1 MKFQHLSF
9 AFLAARA
16 LVASPVPAIE
26 WVTVTHY
33 TTVSFGYSQFTH
45 DFPPTSIATS
55 TSSPSTSVIA
65 VSDVTSSIADT
76 SATAFHSASQSSTSQ
91 SSTLQSSTLQSSTFQ
106 PLNTQTSAAQTSSA
120 PTSPATVFSGDGTYY
135 ETGLGACGIYNVD
148 TDYICAMS
156 HLFFDQYTPNGNPNH
171 NTLCGKKINAFYN
184 GKTVQVTVTDR
195 CEACAYAD
203 LDFSPSAFS
212 QLADQSLGRIK
223 ITWEWA

>member
-1 MKFQHLSF
+1 MKLQHLSF
-9 AFLAARA
+9 VLLLAKS

-33 TTVSFGYSQFTH
+33 TTVSFGYSQYTQ
-45 DFPPTSIATS
+45 DFPQTSIATS
-55 TSSPSTSVIA
+55 SAITSIATSSPVTSLVA
-65 VSDVTSSIADT
+65 VSNTVISSSAGAASTTEQPAVQT
-76 SATAFHSASQSSTSQ
+76 SAAVS
-91 SSTLQSSTLQSSTFQ
+91 
-106 PLNTQTSAAQTSSA
+106 SAAQTSSA
-120 PTSPATVFSGDGTYY
+120 PTSPSNVFSGDGTYY
-135 ETGLGACGIYNVD
+135 ATGLGACGIYNVD

-156 HLFFDQYTPNGNPNH
+156 HLYFDQYTPNGNPNH
-171 NTLCGKKINAFYN
+171 NTLCGKKINAHYN

-195 CEACAYAD
+195 CEACAYSD